1 MTEIFKNRAPLDAQI
16 LEQELLLR
24 QCLWQN
30 AIIKDEVTSTNDIAR
45 DLISSNIKEGTFV
58 LANFQTKGRGRQNRN
73 WEAPKNSSIFI
84 SIVLKPNSEKNLG
97 WIPLLIGLALHK
109 ALESETRKEIKI
121 KWPNDLVLLENNQE
135 YKFAGI
141 LVERIN
147 DYVIA
152 GVGINFDQEK
162 DELPVSNASS
172 LKQILQSE
180 ISKESVIAAFLTEL
194 SARWLEENNA
204 STWPTPS
211 LVRDY
216 KTNCITIDKKITAQ
230 LPSGEV
236 IEAVAIDIS
245 QTGELV
251 VKTDDGTRSLSS
263 ADIHLIS

>member
-1 MTEIFKNRAPLDAQI
+1 M
-16 LEQELLLR
+16 
-24 QCLWQN
+24 
-30 AIIKDEVTSTNDIAR
+30 
-45 DLISSNIKEGTFV
+45 
-58 LANFQTKGRGRQNRN
+58 
-73 WEAPKNSSIFI
+73 
-84 SIVLKPNSEKNLG
+84 
-97 WIPLLIGLALHK
+97 
-109 ALESETRKEIKI
+109 
-121 KWPNDLVLLENNQE
+121 
-135 YKFAGI
+135 
-141 LVERIN
+141 
-147 DYVIA
+147 
-152 GVGINFDQEK
+152 GINFDQEK

-194 SARWLEENNA
+194 SARWLEENNS